1 MSIPLIFLGLF
12 LGAMMSIYIPMIS
25 QTARLLGSGPM
36 ANVPFFFVAFAS
48 SVVIAFATG
57 SRAADFGKIGALPLL
72 PLTAGVM
79 SAGMIIGTSF
89 LIPRI
94 GIGAFFVLAVSGQV
108 IAGMIFGQLGLF
120 GAPQTA
126 ITLGKV
132 AGIVLVIGGVWLTTF
147 K

>member
-1 MSIPLIFLGLF
+1 MSLSLVALGLF
-12 LGAMMSIYIPMIS
+12 MGAVMSIYIPMIS
-25 QTARLLGSGPM
+25 QTARMLGSGPM
-36 ANVPFFFVAFAS
+36 ANVPFFFIAFVS
-48 SVVIAFATG
+48 SLVIAFATG
-57 SRAADFGKIGALPLL
+57 NRTEEFGKIATLPPL
-72 PLTAGVM
+72 PLTAGIM

-108 IAGMIFGQLGLF
+108 IAGMVFGQLGLF

-126 ITLGKV
+126 ITVGKV
-132 AGIVLVIGGVWLTTF
+132 LGVAMVIGGVWLTTF